1 MTIFGN
7 IMDRKKF
14 LKNIGAV
21 AALSTISDLHS
32 AVDKLESSF
41 SASTNGKLLLIHIN
55 DSIPNFEIEKSLVTK
70 FKSQLTAYDIAFQ
83 TNVNEEN
90 LQKLITS
97 DLKKKFKNKD
107 LPLIAIRPHIKEAFG
122 QSVKGRFF
130 FEYTKLTN
138 TSPNNFVLINP
149 YSSTL
154 NNGKRLDSR
163 VIEFLKSE
171 VNNSYA
177 FYIELNDFVLY
188 KTNKELFYKRLNIN
202 MDELV
207 TLINSSNENS
217 KKELKNQSRKNALK
231 VAFDRIVMVSNLT
244 AEKNGFIIDMKLK
257 K

>member
-1 MTIFGN
+1 
-7 IMDRKKF
+7 MDRKKF
-14 LKNIGAV
+14 IKNIGAV

-41 SASTNGKLLLIHIN
+41 STSANGKLLLVHFN
-55 DSIPNFEIEKSLVTK
+55 DSIPNSEIEKSLVAK
-70 FKSQLTAYDIAFQ
+70 LKSQLTAYDIAFQ
-83 TNVNEEN
+83 TNVNAEN

-97 DLKKKFKNKD
+97 DLKKRFKNKD
-107 LPLIAIRPHIKEAFG
+107 LPLIAIRPHLKEAFG

-138 TSPNNFVLINP
+138 TSPNIFVLINP

-163 VIEFLKSE
+163 VIDFLQAE
-171 VNNSYA
+171 VNNSHA
-177 FYIELNDFVLY
+177 FYVELNDFILY

-202 MDELV
+202 IDELV
-207 TLINSSNENS
+207 TVINSSNENS
-217 KKELKNQSRKNALK
+217 IKELKNQSGKNGLK
-231 VAFDRIVMVSNLT
+231 FAFERIVMVSNLT
-244 AEKNGFIIDMKLK
+244 AENNGFIIDMKFK

>member
-1 MTIFGN
+1 MTIFGI

-14 LKNIGAV
+14 IKNIGAV

-32 AVDKLESSF
+32 AVDKLENSF
-41 SASTNGKLLLIHIN
+41 SASVNGKLLLIHIN
-55 DSIPNFEIEKSLVTK
+55 DSIPNFEIEKFLLAK
-70 FKSQLTAYDIAFQ
+70 LKSQLTAYDIAFQ
-83 TNVNEEN
+83 TNVNVEN

-97 DLKKKFKNKD
+97 DLKKKFKNRD
-107 LPLIAIRPHIKEAFG
+107 LPLIAIRPHLKEAFG

-138 TSPNNFVLINP
+138 TLPNNFVLINP

-163 VIEFLKSE
+163 VMEFLKAE
-171 VNNSYA
+171 VNNSHA
-177 FYIELNDFVLY
+177 FYVELNDFVLY

-207 TLINSSNENS
+207 TVINSSNENS
-217 KKELKNQSRKNALK
+217 TKELKNQSEKNASK
-231 VAFDRIVMVSNLT
+231 VAFERIVMVSNLT
-244 AEKNGFIIDMKLK
+244 AENNGFIIDLQLK